1 MSHRHLQLFAVL
13 LISTFVASCAST
25 GPHALNPRGPE
36 DPSLVKHGVVAM
48 SLDMTN
54 EFNPKWGPWK
64 LGGYLSGSVVELGK
78 SGKDTFEGGMTY
90 FPGPGVGMG
99 DGIKKGRTDMPAIAI
114 LPAGT
119 YRLTGIVG
127 SSMPG
132 IIGAGIHFP
141 ISSEAFKV
149 EAGKGVYIG
158 HISILAKEKTP
169 SDYRSL
175 DQLVG
180 QHPNLG
186 HTTFI
191 GQTPAKFSKT
201 TPVLSFSNRYEESIK
216 ELKQDYP
223 YLVEVKFD
231 NLPLKIYAEGSEKKS
246 D

>member
-158 HISILAKEKTP
+158 HISILAKEKPPPITGHLTNWLASTP
-169 SDYRSL
+169 IWDIQRL
-175 DQLVG
+175 LAKLP
-180 QHPNLG
+180 PNS
-186 HTTFI
+186 
-191 GQTPAKFSKT
+191 AKPPQYSASPIDT
-201 TPVLSFSNRYEESIK
+201 
-216 ELKQDYP
+216 
-223 YLVEVKFD
+223 
-231 NLPLKIYAEGSEKKS
+231 KS
-246 D
+246 QSRN